1 MLIVFSYISLEEFN
15 LIIYIYGMMS
25 GVLKDPVLCNQ
36 LPILCFICLFLEM
49 SESMKSTKDSGI
61 FLSEMKPIIGGE
73 YSPICNYV
81 TIIYIYHQKFIIC
94 RFGCISIG

>member
-1 MLIVFSYISLEEFN
+1 MSYLH
-15 LIIYIYGMMS
+15 
-25 GVLKDPVLCNQ
+25 
-36 LPILCFICLFLEM
+36 FLEM

-81 TIIYIYHQKFIIC
+81 TVIYIYHRKFIVYS
-94 RFGCISIG
+94 FGCILIG

>member
-1 MLIVFSYISLEEFN
+1 
-15 LIIYIYGMMS
+15 MMS
-25 GVLKDPVLCNQ
+25 GVLKDPVLCNE
-36 LPILCFICLFLEM
+36 LTILCFYLLFLEM

-81 TIIYIYHQKFIIC
+81 TTIYILIEKFSYIVL
-94 RFGCISIG
+94 GVGAD